1 MKPRSMQIITMALL
15 YVVSNLDDVI
25 EAFTIDEAFQVN
37 GKPCVAPTEDEIEE
51 VLNDF
56 QDVL

>member
-1 MKPRSMQIITMALL
+1 MKPRSMQIIKLALL

-37 GKPCVAPTEDEIEE
+37 GEPCVIPTEDEIEE